1 MGMSGI
7 HKAYIVVLNKDNSE
21 IADELVT
28 FDPVFYETLRNKAA
42 MIANANV
49 MPPRINASPLWFQC
63 KMCKFNKVC
72 HK

>member
-7 HKAYIVVLNKDNSE
+7 HTAYILVLNKDNSE
-21 IADELVT
+21 IADEMVI
-28 FDPVFYETLRNKAA
+28 FDEFFYHKLRSKAL
-42 MIANANV
+42 MIANSESA
-49 MPPRINASPLWFQC
+49 PPKINGSPLFYKC

>member
-7 HKAYIVVLNKDNSE
+7 HKAYIVVLNKDSSE
-21 IADELVT
+21 ISDELVE
-28 FDPVFYETLRNKAA
+28 FDEVYYQTLRKKAA

-49 MPPRINASPLWFQC
+49 APPKINGSPLWFQC